1 LWAGIL
7 AIDHPDFMSSP
18 VVLPGQ
24 GVGVRSGRRGKN
36 AVR

>member
-7 AIDHPDFMSSP
+7 AIDHPDFMSPP
-18 VVLPGQ
+18 VVLPSH
-24 GVGVRSGRRGKN
+24 GVGARGGRRGKN

>member
-24 GVGVRSGRRGKN
+24 GVGLRSGRRGKN